1 MSDYE
6 VIIIGGGPAGL
17 SAALYLAR
25 ARRRTILLSEGMFSS
40 PVADLEAIENY
51 PGFMEPPSGSQ
62 LMSAMVSQV
71 LQAGVSLEEGKVIS
85 VDKGPAGFVVVCAD
99 GREVTGEIVIVASGS
114 SRKMLG
120 VPGEERLVGKGVFF
134 CAMCDGEKLRSTPV
148 AVCGGGDA
156 GVTEAIYMSR
166 IASEVTLLEVE
177 PRITASAIL
186 EERLRAAGNVK
197 VICGARVVG
206 ITGGE
211 QVEGVQ
217 YSKDGV
223 VSCVEAKGVLVRIG
237 LVPNTGFVKELAPLD
252 ETLHVVVDERM
263 ETPVA
268 GLLAAGDVRSGSP
281 GQIVTAC
288 GDGATAA
295 ISAEHL
301 LQTCSADGWGAA
313 VE

>member
-25 ARRRTILLSEGMFSS
+25 ARRRTLLLSEGMFSS

-51 PGFMEPPSGSQ
+51 PGFMDPPSGSQ
-62 LMSAMVSQV
+62 LMSAMVNQV
-71 LQAGVSLEEGKVIS
+71 LQAGVSLEEGKVTS
-85 VDKGPAGFVVVCAD
+85 VDKGPAGFVVKCED
-99 GREVTGEIVIVASGS
+99 GREITGEIVIVASGA

-120 VPGEERLVGKGVFF
+120 VPGEERLVGRGVFF
-134 CAMCDGEKLRSTPV
+134 CAMCDGEKFRSTPV
-148 AVCGGGDA
+148 VVCGGGDA

-166 IASEVTLLEVE
+166 IASEVTLLEVQ
-177 PRITASAIL
+177 PRLTASAIL
-186 EERLRAAGNVK
+186 EERLRSASNVK
-197 VICGARVVG
+197 VICGARVLG

-211 QVEGVQ
+211 QVEGVE
-217 YSKDGV
+217 YWKDGV
-223 VSCVEAKGVLVRIG
+223 VSCVEAKGILVRIG
-237 LVPNTGFVKELAPLD
+237 LVPNTGFIKELTPLD
-252 ETLHVVVDERM
+252 ETLHVVVNERM

-301 LQTCSADGWGAA
+301 LQTRSSEACGAP